1 MKRAKKAL
9 HMWYIYLCQRCPQ
22 RLAFLDETGPSEFFQ
37 LYGTRVLLVYIV
49 YPSSLTEAHVQCL
62 IPHIHTGTQVTLSI
76 ALKLFIR
83 KTVNPVQ
90 LLEWM
95 KEILYHRTQF
105 LRKREVELS
114 QINSCKVLQQM
125 YTMLE
130 TVLLLFLR
138 NTNIDAVRLAMSCF
152 KYLVL
157 EAELVMNP
165 TDPSMIPYAP
175 NLVSYKQLE
184 ELSQLPQIGRAAQQ
198 KKIRAV
204 LKGLVH
210 TPGSALAWEDTYS
223 SWRVTKALLVG
234 FTRSKE
240 DAPSQDI
247 LRIADSFPRNIMRR
261 VNTAVGPYQG
271 SGKQDQ
277 QLTEDNIQAEML
289 TWNNMTGFLCSLAGV
304 STKPSPSTYSLLLL
318 TGGAA
323 TGGIGMIDGDVPSPG
338 GGGGCGGGGAGGVG
352 GGPNLIS
359 NPMSPIK
366 DPIHVRVKRSS
377 SYHGGRPRSVTHV
390 GPPSRVSTAIVGE

>member
-1 MKRAKKAL
+1 MK
-9 HMWYIYLCQRCPQ
+9 Q
-22 RLAFLDETGPSEFFQ
+22 
-37 LYGTRVLLVYIV
+37 
-49 YPSSLTEAHVQCL
+49 
-62 IPHIHTGTQVTLSI
+62 
-76 ALKLFIR
+76 
-83 KTVNPVQ
+83 
-90 LLEWM
+90 
-95 KEILYHRTQF
+95 ILYHRTQF
-105 LRKREVELS
+105 LRKRQVELS
-114 QINSCKVLQQM
+114 QLNSCKVLQQM

-157 EAELVMNP
+157 EAELVMSP

-175 NLVSYKQLE
+175 NLMSYKQLE

-198 KKIRAV
+198 KKIRAI

-223 SWRVTKALLVG
+223 SWRVTKAILVSY
-234 FTRSKE
+234 TRPKE
-240 DAPSQDI
+240 EGPPPDI
-247 LRIADSFPRNIMRR
+247 LRLADSFPRNIMRR

-271 SGKQDQ
+271 SSKQEQ
-277 QLTEDNIQAEML
+277 QLNEDNLQAEML
-289 TWNNMTGFLCSLAGV
+289 TWSNMTGFLCSLAGV

-323 TGGIGMIDGDVPSPG
+323 TGGIGMIDGDVPPAG
-338 GGGGCGGGGAGGVG
+338 GGGGGGGGA
-352 GGPNLIS
+352 PSMSINQT
-359 NPMSPIK
+359 SPIK

-390 GPPSRVSTAIVGE
+390 GPPSRGSTAIVGECSCVYMCMYMYTRMCVFIHAFVRAYIVLTV

>member
-1 MKRAKKAL
+1 ME
-9 HMWYIYLCQRCPQ
+9 IT
-22 RLAFLDETGPSEFFQ
+22 FLYTHTHTYTHTYTQ
-37 LYGTRVLLVYIV
+37 T
-49 YPSSLTEAHVQCL
+49 H
-62 IPHIHTGTQVTLSI
+62 PHTHLQVTLSI

-95 KEILYHRTQF
+95 KQILYHRTQF
-105 LRKREVELS
+105 LRKRQVELS
-114 QINSCKVLQQM
+114 QLNSCKILQQM

-165 TDPSMIPYAP
+165 TEPSMIPYSP

-223 SWRVTKALLVG
+223 SWRVTKAILVSY
-234 FTRSKE
+234 TRPKE
-240 DAPSQDI
+240 DAPPQDI
-247 LRIADSFPRNIMRR
+247 LRLADSFPRNIMRR
-261 VNTAVGPYQG
+261 VNTPYQG
-271 SGKQDQ
+271 GGKQEQ
-277 QLTEDNIQAEML
+277 QLSEDSLQAEML

-323 TGGIGMIDGDVPSPG
+323 TGGIGMIDGDVPPSSG
-338 GGGGCGGGGAGGVG
+338 GGGGTVGGAGGGGGGAGGA
-352 GGPNLIS
+352 PNVSCS
-359 NPMSPIK
+359 NLMSPIK

-390 GPPSRVSTAIVGE
+390 SPPSRGSTAIVGK

>member
-1 MKRAKKAL
+1 MYGYIQLFSL
-9 HMWYIYLCQRCPQ
+9 HVIIN
-22 RLAFLDETGPSEFFQ
+22 
-37 LYGTRVLLVYIV
+37 VHVY
-49 YPSSLTEAHVQCL
+49 SR
-62 IPHIHTGTQVTLSI
+62 HTMHQVTLSI

-95 KEILYHRTQF
+95 KQVLYHRTQF
-105 LRKREVELS
+105 LRKRQVEVS
-114 QINSCKVLQQM
+114 QLNSCKVLQQM

-157 EAELVMNP
+157 EAELVMSP

-175 NLVSYKQLE
+175 NLMSYKQLE
-184 ELSQLPQIGRAAQQ
+184 ELSQLPPIGRAAQQ
-198 KKIRAV
+198 KKIRAI

-223 SWRVTKALLVG
+223 SWRVTKALLVSY
-234 FTRSKE
+234 TRPKE
-240 DAPSQDI
+240 DGPLQES
-247 LRIADSFPRNIMRR
+247 LRLADSFPRSIMRR
-261 VNTAVGPYQG
+261 VNTAVTPSYQ
-271 SGKQDQ
+271 SSTKQDQ
-277 QLTEDNIQAEML
+277 QLGEDTIQAEMM
-289 TWNNMTGFLCSLAGV
+289 TWSNMTGFLCSLAGV

-318 TGGAA
+318 TGGA
-323 TGGIGMIDGDVPSPG
+323 TPGGIGMIDGDIPPTPG
-338 GGGGCGGGGAGGVG
+338 GGVVPSLSG
-352 GGPNLIS
+352 
-359 NPMSPIK
+359 NPTSPIK

-377 SYHGGRPRSVTHV
+377 SYHGGRPKSVSHV
-390 GPPSRVSTAIVGE
+390 NPPARGSTAIVG

>member
-1 MKRAKKAL
+1 ME
-9 HMWYIYLCQRCPQ
+9 IT
-22 RLAFLDETGPSEFFQ
+22 FLYTHTHTYTHTYTQTHPH
-37 LYGTRVLLVYIV
+37 TLL
-49 YPSSLTEAHVQCL
+49 
-62 IPHIHTGTQVTLSI
+62 QVTLSI

-95 KEILYHRTQF
+95 KQILYHRTQF
-105 LRKREVELS
+105 LRKRQVELS
-114 QINSCKVLQQM
+114 QLNSCKILQQM

-165 TDPSMIPYAP
+165 TEPSMIPYSP

-223 SWRVTKALLVG
+223 SWRVTKAILVSY
-234 FTRSKE
+234 TRPKE
-240 DAPSQDI
+240 DAPPPDI
-247 LRIADSFPRNIMRR
+247 LRLADSFPRNIMRR
-261 VNTAVGPYQG
+261 VNTPYQG
-271 SGKQDQ
+271 GGKQEQ
-277 QLTEDNIQAEML
+277 QLSEDSLQAEML

-323 TGGIGMIDGDVPSPG
+323 TGGIGMIDGDVPPSSG
-338 GGGGCGGGGAGGVG
+338 GGGGTVGGAGGGGGGAGGA
-352 GGPNLIS
+352 PNVSCS
-359 NPMSPIK
+359 NLMSPIK

-390 GPPSRVSTAIVGE
+390 SPPSRGSTAIVGK

>member
-1 MKRAKKAL
+1 MK
-9 HMWYIYLCQRCPQ
+9 Q
-22 RLAFLDETGPSEFFQ
+22 
-37 LYGTRVLLVYIV
+37 
-49 YPSSLTEAHVQCL
+49 
-62 IPHIHTGTQVTLSI
+62 
-76 ALKLFIR
+76 
-83 KTVNPVQ
+83 
-90 LLEWM
+90 
-95 KEILYHRTQF
+95 ILYHRTQF
-105 LRKREVELS
+105 LRKRQVELS
-114 QINSCKVLQQM
+114 QLNSCKVLQQM

-165 TDPSMIPYAP
+165 TEPSMIPYAP

-223 SWRVTKALLVG
+223 SWRVTKAILVSY
-234 FTRSKE
+234 TRPKDE
-240 DAPSQDI
+240 VPPQDI
-247 LRIADSFPRNIMRR
+247 LRLADSFPRNIMRR

-271 SGKQDQ
+271 SGKQQDQ
-277 QLTEDNIQAEML
+277 QLSEDNLQAEIL
-289 TWNNMTGFLCSLAGV
+289 SWNNMTGFLCSLAGV

-323 TGGIGMIDGDVPSPG
+323 TGGIGMIDGEVPSAG
-338 GGGGCGGGGAGGVG
+338 GGGGGGGGGATG
-352 GGPNLIS
+352 GGGGLAGNAPPVSCSNL
-359 NPMSPIK
+359 MSPIK

-390 GPPSRVSTAIVGE
+390 GPPSRGSTAIVGKRQLCLCLWHDVYT

>member
-1 MKRAKKAL
+1 MLVRQDRYQYTKVPL
-9 HMWYIYLCQRCPQ
+9 
-22 RLAFLDETGPSEFFQ
+22 PSMIH
-37 LYGTRVLLVYIV
+37 T
-49 YPSSLTEAHVQCL
+49 
-62 IPHIHTGTQVTLSI
+62 HIHTYTHSQVTLSI

-83 KTVNPVQ
+83 KTVNQVQ

-95 KEILYHRTQF
+95 KQILYHRTQF
-105 LRKREVELS
+105 LRKRQVELS
-114 QINSCKVLQQM
+114 QLSSCKVLQQM

-175 NLVSYKQLE
+175 NLASYKQLE

-223 SWRVTKALLVG
+223 SWRVTKAILVSYTRPTQDTTQQESLLL
-234 FTRSKE
+234 
-240 DAPSQDI
+240 AN
-247 LRIADSFPRNIMRR
+247 SFPRNIMRR

-271 SGKQDQ
+271 GGKQEQ
-277 QLTEDNIQAEML
+277 QLSEDSIQAEML
-289 TWNNMTGFLCSLAGV
+289 NWNNMTGFLCSLAGV

-323 TGGIGMIDGDVPSPG
+323 TGGIGMIDGDVPST
-338 GGGGCGGGGAGGVG
+338 GGAGGVG
-352 GGPNLIS
+352 GGGGGAGGGPTPPMS
-359 NPMSPIK
+359 CNPMSPIK
-366 DPIHVRVKRSS
+366 DPSHIRVKRSS

-390 GPPSRVSTAIVGE
+390 GPPARVSTAIVGEYSCVYMLCRF

>member
-1 MKRAKKAL
+1 MVPTVPTHL
-9 HMWYIYLCQRCPQ
+9 
-22 RLAFLDETGPSEFFQ
+22 
-37 LYGTRVLLVYIV
+37 
-49 YPSSLTEAHVQCL
+49 
-62 IPHIHTGTQVTLSI
+62 QVTLSI

-83 KTVNPVQ
+83 KTVDPVQ

-95 KEILYHRTQF
+95 KQILHHRTQF
-105 LRKREVELS
+105 LRKHPVEAS
-114 QINSCKVLQQM
+114 QLNSCKVLQQM

-157 EAELVMNP
+157 EADLVMSP
-165 TDPSMIPYAP
+165 TDPSVIPYAP
-175 NLVSYKQLE
+175 NLMSYKQLE

-198 KKIRAV
+198 KKIRAI

-223 SWRVTKALLVG
+223 SWRVTKAILVCY
-234 FTRSKE
+234 TRPKE
-240 DAPSQDI
+240 DAPPQDI
-247 LRIADSFPRNIMRR
+247 LRLADSFPRNIMRR
-261 VNTAVGPYQG
+261 VNTVVPTQS

-277 QLTEDNIQAEML
+277 QLSEESVQAEML
-289 TWNNMTGFLCSLAGV
+289 TWSNMTGFLCSLAGV

-318 TGGAA
+318 TGGAT
-323 TGGIGMIDGDVPSPG
+323 TGGISMVDGEVPPPG
-338 GGGGCGGGGAGGVG
+338 GGGGTAAPPVTGA
-352 GGPNLIS
+352 PT
-359 NPMSPIK
+359 SPIK

-377 SYHGGRPRSVTHV
+377 SYHGGRPKSFTHIS
-390 GPPSRVSTAIVGE
+390 PPSRGSTAIVGECS